1 MEVAYRLAC
10 EEDTQEVFNACVNL
24 VGHREAGKTSLA
36 TRMMGKEFKQDV
48 KSTEGVSMHLI
59 KSTVKPNLIEGS
71 MWNETTQDSSDLLKH
86 FSHAVL
92 LKARQISVKQK
103 INKSTSSSRNL
114 VPQQK
119 KTSPLEME
127 INRKPS
133 STGSNIKHREAESL
147 VQRSPHPLKSTSE
160 TKELQRHVMNYHPH
174 YMESNRKPI
183 SAGNDTLH
191 RTAKALLAQS
201 KQPQKN
207 QRNETQSAKNHPR
220 EANRRKEGSIKFPIN
235 QRVKQEKSA
244 KLQTK
249 LEIQSSGRS
258 LSEELQKT

>member
-1 MEVAYRLAC
+1 MAC
-10 EEDTQEVFNACVNL
+10 EEDTQEVFNVRMNL

-36 TRMMGKEFKQDV
+36 TRMMGKEFKEDV

-92 LKARQISVKQK
+92 LKARHISVKQK
-103 INKSTSSSRNL
+103 INNSTSYSMNL

-119 KTSPLEME
+119 NTSPLEME
-127 INRKPS
+127 MNRKPS
-133 STGSNIKHREAESL
+133 STGSNIKHRKTESL
-147 VQRSPHPLKSTSE
+147 VQRSPHPLKSTSG

-174 YMESNRKPI
+174 YIESNRKPI

-191 RTAKALLAQS
+191 S
-201 KQPQKN
+201 KQKPYWHGPN
-207 QRNETQSAKNHPR
+207 NY
-220 EANRRKEGSIKFPIN
+220 RRTKEIKHRAPKIIP
-235 QRVKQEKSA
+235 VKQTDEKKA
-244 KLQTK
+244 A
-249 LEIQSSGRS
+249 
-258 LSEELQKT
+258 